1 MYSALKIT
9 LLGAP
14 QVELDGT
21 PVTGFATRKAEALF
35 YYLAVTGRM
44 HTRDALAALFWP
56 DTSDRR
62 AKKNLRDLL
71 FNLRQLLGDY
81 LIITRNTLA
90 FAHDRPY
97 WLDVEQLRTQV
108 KQATSSAG
116 LEALH
121 NVIALY
127 HGEFLEGFFVRD
139 AIAFEEWMLLER
151 EQLHEVHLHVLSRL
165 ADYYIAVQDYSA
177 ALPFTQKLLALQ
189 PWHEQAHRQQ
199 MLCLAHT
206 GRLRE
211 ALAQYHLCREL

>member
-1 MYSALKIT
+1 MYSALKIS

-21 PVTGFATRKAEALF
+21 PVTGFVTRKAEALF
-35 YYLAVTGRM
+35 YYLAATGRM

-56 DTSDRR
+56 DTSDSR

-81 LIITRNTLA
+81 LIITRNTLT
-90 FAHDRPY
+90 FAQDRPY

-151 EQLHEVHLHVLSRL
+151 EQLHEVHLHVLSRFNTF
-165 ADYYIAVQDYSA
+165 AI
-177 ALPFTQKLLALQ
+177 
-189 PWHEQAHRQQ
+189 
-199 MLCLAHT
+199 
-206 GRLRE
+206 
-211 ALAQYHLCREL
+211 